1 MMAPITKT
9 VTINAEEPIVVIS
22 MREYES
28 MKETLEV
35 LTDPEMMKQI
45 RETEKARKEGKKP
58 VDFAK
63 LRLE

>member
-1 MMAPITKT
+1 MAPITKT
-9 VTINAEEPIVVIS
+9 VTINAEEPFVVMS

-58 VDFAK
+58 VDFEE
-63 LRLE
+63 LRLK

>member
-1 MMAPITKT
+1 MAPITKT
-9 VTINAEEPIVVIS
+9 VTINAEEPFVVMS

-58 VDFAK
+58 VEFEE
-63 LRLE
+63 LRLK